1 MIYKYGG
8 HSPDIHPSVFIA
20 QSADVLGQVTLKE
33 NASVWFNAVIRGDCD
48 HIEVGARSNIQD
60 GAVLHCDPGKPLVIG
75 EDVTVGHNAMIHC
88 LEVGDRTLVGINAVV
103 LDGAKIGSDCII
115 GANTLVKANAVIP
128 DGSLVVGSPG
138 KIVRQLDESSKQ
150 LLLGSATVYVEKA
163 AKMKIDLVEIKD

>member
-163 AKMKIDLVEIKD
+163 AKMKIDLVEIKN